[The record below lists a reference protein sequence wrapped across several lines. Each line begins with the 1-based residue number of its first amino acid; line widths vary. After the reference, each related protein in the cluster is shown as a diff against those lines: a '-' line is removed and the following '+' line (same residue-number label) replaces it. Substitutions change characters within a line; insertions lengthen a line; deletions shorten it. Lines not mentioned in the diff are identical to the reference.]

1 MGIEALTKAAMAAG
15 FAMAP
20 IEDTD
25 DVSVMAVTTEVE
37 VSGEAVARGQR
48 LPKQAI
54 PVKSILNLPAPAD
67 AVRQTLSV
75 GQSVSQ
81 SVYGYVF
88 GRGATA

>member
-25 DVSVMAVTTEVE
+25 DVAVAAATIDVE
-37 VSGEAVARGQR
+37 IKGEAVARGQR
-48 LPKQAI
+48 TPKQAI
-54 PVKSILNLPAPAD
+54 PVKSILSLPAPTD
-67 AVRQTLSV
+67 AVRQTLSA
-75 GQSVSQ
+75 GQSVGQ

-88 GRGATA
+88 GRGVTA